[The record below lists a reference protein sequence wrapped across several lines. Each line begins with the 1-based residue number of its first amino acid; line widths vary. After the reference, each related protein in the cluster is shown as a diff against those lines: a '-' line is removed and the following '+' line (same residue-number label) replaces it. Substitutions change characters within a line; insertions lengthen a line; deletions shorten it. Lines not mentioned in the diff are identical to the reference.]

1 MTSREL
7 VYAAP
12 ENRSPERAPR
22 DLWTLPWA
30 ENHYPQELKKIREDF
45 PSDFGGVNVRY
56 EKYAETKG
64 DPYQKGIYIDPW
76 GCEFENIFEGIIGEV
91 KHPLIPT
98 EDEEWD
104 NVGKIHIPTESLTFD
119 IGQVNAECAK
129 SDKFISGGCCP
140 RPFEQLQF
148 IRGTENLYID
158 LLDPPPKM
166 LQFMDLMHEFYC
178 ELMEK

>member
-1 MTSREL
+1 MLKLSKRLAAARRKINDITGM
-7 VYAAP
+7 VYAAL

-76 GCEFENIFEGIIGEV
+76 GCEFENIFEGSSV
-91 KHPLIPT
+91 
-98 EDEEWD
+98 
-104 NVGKIHIPTESLTFD
+104 
-119 IGQVNAECAK
+119 
-129 SDKFISGGCCP
+129 
-140 RPFEQLQF
+140 R
-148 IRGTENLYID
+148 
-158 LLDPPPKM
+158 
-166 LQFMDLMHEFYC
+166 
-178 ELMEK
+178 